1 LIRKLKWGVN
11 IKKVLLIVPPLSKE
25 ELFKRGASET
35 GSLLPPL
42 GLAYIAALLEKN
54 GHFVE
59 ILDGIA
65 NPTSIIDIVRKTQ
78 NFDIVG
84 LTAIT
89 TFALRMKE
97 LIDAIKK
104 ENSNVKIVVGGP
116 HATAV
121 PMDLIND
128 KSINFII
135 VGEGEQTFL
144 ELINRIDGEDYDN
157 IKGLLYKK
165 KGKVCHTEP
174 RELIKDLD
182 ILPIPAR
189 HLLSMKL
196 YKSSEARAN
205 KQPSLSMI
213 TSRGCPFSCIFCNK
227 NIFGRGFRYH
237 SPEYVVKEM
246 EILKSKY
253 GAKDIAI
260 WDDNFTV
267 NKERVYKICELIIK
281 KKLNL
286 SWSCE
291 ARVDCVDL
299 DLLKIMRKAGCDY
312 IAYGIESGSEKV
324 LKKMRKGFTKDD
336 VRRTFSWTK
345 EAKIGIRA
353 YFILGMIDETTK
365 EMEETIDFA
374 IELEPDIASFTLWV
388 PLPGT
393 DAYNEVCKNNE
404 LKDPKFW
411 EHQIVPE
418 FNFLDKP
425 IYVPKDIKPSEL
437 MHMHQKAYR
446 RFYFRPKY
454 MLKQITKIRSIEDI
468 TRLIKGFLTVVKA

>member
-1 LIRKLKWGVN
+1 
-11 IKKVLLIVPPLSKE
+11 
-25 ELFKRGASET
+25 
-35 GSLLPPL
+35 
-42 GLAYIAALLEKN
+42 
-54 GHFVE
+54 
-59 ILDGIA
+59 
-65 NPTSIIDIVRKTQ
+65 
-78 NFDIVG
+78 
-84 LTAIT
+84 
-89 TFALRMKE
+89 
-97 LIDAIKK
+97 
-104 ENSNVKIVVGGP
+104 
-116 HATAV
+116 
-121 PMDLIND
+121 
-128 KSINFII
+128 
-135 VGEGEQTFL
+135 
-144 ELINRIDGEDYDN
+144 
-157 IKGLLYKK
+157 
-165 KGKVCHTEP
+165 
-174 RELIKDLD
+174 
-182 ILPIPAR
+182 
-189 HLLSMKL
+189 
-196 YKSSEARAN
+196 
-205 KQPSLSMI
+205 
-213 TSRGCPFSCIFCNK
+213 
-227 NIFGRGFRYH
+227 
-237 SPEYVVKEM
+237 
-246 EILKSKY
+246 
-253 GAKDIAI
+253 
-260 WDDNFTV
+260 
-267 NKERVYKICELIIK
+267 
-281 KKLNL
+281 
-286 SWSCE
+286 
-291 ARVDCVDL
+291 
-299 DLLKIMRKAGCDY
+299 MRKAGCDY